1 MNSCPPKLTLNGK
14 AGGLSFLSHL
24 LNLIEP
30 CLRYKV
36 LPMRPVRTKEK
47 WCRHEESNF
56 TLNYLIFIY
65 NLYLFSELYPHR
77 YPLIHSVKAVFGPK
91 WVCSKLPF
99 TAPWWTK
106 SGTRSL
112 FGLGIALLGRFPW
125 LKILNMD
132 SFFQIAAVPDSD
144 QIGSFRH

>member
-47 WCRHEESNF
+47 WCRHEESNPGPTDYKAVNF
-56 TLNYLIFIY
+56 
-65 NLYLFSELYPHR
+65 LYL
-77 YPLIHSVKAVFGPK
+77 SVRKCLQEAV
-91 WVCSKLPF
+91 L
-99 TAPWWTK
+99 APWIELEVYLAV
-106 SGTRSL
+106 SIHTRTSTIQIHL
-112 FGLGIALLGRFPW
+112 LVHFHFDKPFPVALGR
-125 LKILNMD
+125 D
-132 SFFQIAAVPDSD
+132 
-144 QIGSFRH
+144 